1 MAGDIV
7 TEEAEDGDRDRED
20 GQTRTRKI
28 RKEGEEED
36 EKEEGA
42 RERMAFEALVQG
54 MKAPEEMEAGTGSRR
69 AWKPGAWSSS
79 S

>member
-20 GQTRTRKI
+20 GQTKTRKI
-28 RKEGEEED
+28 RKKEEE
-36 EKEEGA
+36 EEEEGA